1 MTNASE
7 ATRKWTLAE
16 LASFVGGDGRGNL
29 DKTVSRV
36 AKLTDATPESI
47 SYCSS
52 PAQARHLNH
61 TQAGIV
67 ILSEQIQQD
76 YDGDCI
82 IAEQPRLAFSR
93 VVDLLHPPD
102 SLQSGIHETAVI
114 GIDCTIESSAYI
126 GPNAVVGDRV
136 QVGAKACIDAGT
148 VVQDQV
154 KIGDESRIGANSTI
168 YRRTIIGRN
177 CRFSAGVVLGASGF
191 SFEWDGSRWVPIRNI
206 GDLVIGDDVDIG
218 ACTSVDRASVGE
230 TRIHN
235 GVRMDN
241 NCHLGHNVEIGENT
255 LIVANVSVGGSTA
268 IGRRCVIGG
277 HVAIR
282 DNIDIVDDVTI
293 LGNSVV
299 TKSIT
304 EAGTYSSAVP
314 ARAAKKWNRALAQLY
329 RLAN

>member
-1 MTNASE
+1 MTSASE
-7 ATRKWTLAE
+7 AARNWTLAD

-29 DKTVSRV
+29 DATVSRV
-36 AKLTDATPESI
+36 AKLGDATPESI

-52 PAQARHLNH
+52 PAQAQHLNR

-67 ILSEQIQQD
+67 ILGEQLQQD

-82 IAEQPRLAFSR
+82 IAEQPRLAFAR

-114 GIDCTIESSAYI
+114 GIDCTIDSSAYI
-126 GPNAVVGDRV
+126 GPNSVVGNSV
-136 QVGAKACIDAGT
+136 EIGEKACIDAGT
-148 VVQDQV
+148 VIQDQAS
-154 KIGDESRIGANSTI
+154 IGGESRIGANSTI
-168 YRRTIIGRN
+168 YRRTRVGRN

-206 GDLVIGDDVDIG
+206 GNLVIGDDVDIG
-218 ACTSVDRASVGE
+218 ACTSIDRASLGE

-255 LIVANVSVGGSTA
+255 LIVASVSIGGSTT

-293 LGNSVV
+293 LGTSVV

-329 RLAN
+329 RLAG